1 VHRAAAGDR
10 SATRDEK
17 SFYTKGFSSLDVH
30 RTPSKKPLMAEERQL
45 VTRTDLRRGLVVNA
59 LTKPINVVVPAA
71 VTVVALL
78 IGVTWLIA
86 VAVVVYAVLAVL
98 TFFDEGEAEKVGQR
112 VYGDRG
118 GSKQKRLDVR
128 TLAGP
133 IAQQVQAARD
143 CETRIQDTIAHSDM
157 SFAEVD
163 GEVDSLVRAVELIA
177 QRAQR
182 IYDYLATQD
191 LNAIDARLAQLQ
203 RSTDPS
209 GQAIVRALTDQRNAL
224 TDLQGQLTSFYSR
237 IEQLV
242 ASLGTVN
249 SQLVRM
255 SVASEEEDQTEL
267 AEHVRGLREQVDAL
281 SAGMK
286 EAYGRAP
293 DAPEVT
299 APPS

>member
-1 VHRAAAGDR
+1 
-10 SATRDEK
+10 
-17 SFYTKGFSSLDVH
+17 
-30 RTPSKKPLMAEERQL
+30 MADDRQL

-71 VTVVALL
+71 VAVAALL
-78 IGVTWLIA
+78 IGASWLIVVA
-86 VAVVVYAVLAVL
+86 VAVYAVLAVL
-98 TFFDEGEAEKVGQR
+98 TFFDEGEAEKVGKR

-118 GSKQKRLDVR
+118 GREKRLDVR
-128 TLAGP
+128 TLAPP

-143 CETRIQDTIAHSDM
+143 CEVRIKDTIQHSNL

-177 QRAQR
+177 QRAER

-191 LNAIDARLAQLQ
+191 LAAIDGRLAQLQ
-203 RSTDPS
+203 GSADPS
-209 GQAIVRALTDQRNAL
+209 AQAIVKALGEQRAAL
-224 TDLQGQLTSFYSR
+224 TDLQGQLTRFYSQ

-255 SVASEEEDQTEL
+255 SVASEEEDQAEL
-267 AEHVRGLREQVDAL
+267 AEQVRGLREQVDAL
-281 SAGMK
+281 SAGMN

-293 DAPEVT
+293 DAPGVA
-299 APPS
+299 APGS

>member
-1 VHRAAAGDR
+1 
-10 SATRDEK
+10 
-17 SFYTKGFSSLDVH
+17 
-30 RTPSKKPLMAEERQL
+30 MAEDRQL
-45 VTRTDLRRGLVVNA
+45 VTRADLRRGLVVNA

-71 VTVVALL
+71 VAVAALL
-78 IGVTWLIA
+78 IGVTWLLA

-98 TFFDEGEAEKVGQR
+98 TFFDEDEAEKVGKR

-118 GSKQKRLDVR
+118 GVSKEKRVDVR
-128 TLAGP
+128 TLAPP
-133 IAQQVQAARD
+133 IARQVQSARESEVRIK
-143 CETRIQDTIAHSDM
+143 ETIQRSDLA
-157 SFAEVD
+157 FAEVD

-191 LNAIDARLAQLQ
+191 LDAIDSRLAQLQ
-203 RSTDPS
+203 GSTDPS
-209 GQAIVRALTDQRNAL
+209 AQAITQALTEQRQAL
-224 TDLQGQLTSFYSR
+224 VELQGQLTSFYSR

-255 SVASEEEDQTEL
+255 SVASEDEDQAEL
-267 AEHVRGLREQVDAL
+267 AEQVRGLREQVDAL
-281 SAGMK
+281 SAGMS

-293 DAPEVT
+293 DTPEIT
-299 APPS
+299 APPPAR

>member
-1 VHRAAAGDR
+1 
-10 SATRDEK
+10 
-17 SFYTKGFSSLDVH
+17 
-30 RTPSKKPLMAEERQL
+30 MAEGREL
-45 VTRTDLRRGLVVNA
+45 VTRADLRRGLVVNA

-71 VTVVALL
+71 VAVAALL
-78 IGVTWLIA
+78 IGATWLLA

-118 GSKQKRLDVR
+118 AGRLKRIDVR
-128 TLAGP
+128 TLAPP
-133 IAQQVQAARD
+133 IARQVQSARA
-143 CETRIQDTIAHSDM
+143 CETQIKETIQHSDLA
-157 SFAEVD
+157 FAEVN

-191 LNAIDARLAQLQ
+191 LAAIDRRLAQLQ
-203 RSTDPS
+203 GSTDPS
-209 GQAIVRALTDQRNAL
+209 AQAIVNALTEQRSAL

-255 SVASEEEDQTEL
+255 SVTSEDEDQAEL
-267 AEHVRGLREQVDAL
+267 ASQVRGLREQVDAL

-293 DAPEVT
+293 DTPEVA

>member
-1 VHRAAAGDR
+1 M
-10 SATRDEK
+10 
-17 SFYTKGFSSLDVH
+17 SSS
-30 RTPSKKPLMAEERQL
+30 REL
-45 VTRTDLRRGLVVNA
+45 VTRADLRRGLIVNA
-59 LTKPINVVVPAA
+59 LSKPINVVVPAA
-71 VTVVALL
+71 VIVAALL

-86 VAVVVYAVLAVL
+86 VAAVVYVVLAVL
-98 TFFDEGEAEKVGQR
+98 TFFDEGEAEKVGKR
-112 VYGDRG
+112 VYGNRG
-118 GSKQKRLDVR
+118 DGSAPRLDVR
-128 TLAGP
+128 ALAPP
-133 IAQQVQAARD
+133 IARQVQAARD
-143 CETRIQDTIAHSDM
+143 SETRIEETIKRSDLG
-157 SFAEVD
+157 FAEVE

-191 LNAIDARLAQLQ
+191 LNAIDSRLAQL
-203 RSTDPS
+203 RSAGDPS
-209 GQAIVRALTDQRNAL
+209 SAAIVKALGEQRGAL
-224 TDLQGQLTSFYSR
+224 VDLQNQLTSFYSR

-255 SVASEEEDQTEL
+255 SVASEEEDQAEL
-267 AEHVRGLREQVDAL
+267 AEQVRGLREQVNAL

-293 DAPEVT
+293 DTPEVA

>member
-1 VHRAAAGDR
+1 MADR
-10 SATRDEK
+10 R
-17 SFYTKGFSSLDVH
+17 H
-30 RTPSKKPLMAEERQL
+30 L

-71 VTVVALL
+71 VAVAALL
-78 IGVTWLIA
+78 IGVTWLVA

-98 TFFDEGEAEKVGQR
+98 TFFDEGEAEKVGKR

-118 GSKQKRLDVR
+118 GGASKEKRLDVR
-128 TLAGP
+128 TLARP

-143 CETRIQDTIAHSDM
+143 CEVRIQDTIEHSDL
-157 SFAEVD
+157 SFAEVG

-191 LNAIDARLAQLQ
+191 LNAIDARLGQLQ
-203 RSTDPS
+203 DSSDPS
-209 GQAIVRALTDQRNAL
+209 AQAISKALTDQRNAL
-224 TDLQGQLTSFYSR
+224 TELQGQLTSFYSR

-267 AEHVRGLREQVDAL
+267 AEQVRGLREQVDAL

-293 DAPEVT
+293 DTPEIA
-299 APPS
+299 APPG

>member
-1 VHRAAAGDR
+1 MAG
-10 SATRDEK
+10 
-17 SFYTKGFSSLDVH
+17 
-30 RTPSKKPLMAEERQL
+30 ERQL
-45 VTRTDLRRGLVVNA
+45 VTRGDLRRSLVVNA

-71 VTVVALL
+71 VAVAALL
-78 IGVTWLIA
+78 IGAAWLIVVA
-86 VAVVVYAVLAVL
+86 VAVYAVLAVL
-98 TFFDEGEAEKVGQR
+98 TFFDEGEAEKVGKR

-118 GSKQKRLDVR
+118 GGREKRLDVR
-128 TLAGP
+128 TLAPP

-143 CETRIQDTIAHSDM
+143 CEVRIKDTIQHSNL

-177 QRAQR
+177 QRAER

-191 LNAIDARLAQLQ
+191 LAAIDGRLAQLQ
-203 RSTDPS
+203 GSADPS
-209 GQAIVRALTDQRNAL
+209 AQGIVKALGEQRTAL
-224 TDLQGQLTSFYSR
+224 TDLQGQLTRFYSQ

-255 SVASEEEDQTEL
+255 SVASEEEDQAEL
-267 AEHVRGLREQVDAL
+267 AEQVRGLREQVDAL

-293 DAPEVT
+293 DAPEVA
-299 APPS
+299 APGS

>member
-1 VHRAAAGDR
+1 
-10 SATRDEK
+10 
-17 SFYTKGFSSLDVH
+17 
-30 RTPSKKPLMAEERQL
+30 MADQRQQ
-45 VTRTDLRRGLVVNA
+45 VTRTDLRRGLFVNA
-59 LTKPINVVVPAA
+59 LTKPVNVVVPAA
-71 VTVVALL
+71 VAVAGLL
-78 IGVTWLIA
+78 IGVTWLVA
-86 VAVVVYAVLAVL
+86 VAVAVYAVLAVL
-98 TFFDEGEAEKVGQR
+98 TFFDEGEAEKVGKR
-112 VYGDRG
+112 LYGDRG
-118 GSKQKRLDVR
+118 GASKAKRLDVR

-143 CETRIQDTIAHSDM
+143 CEVRIQDTIAHSDL
-157 SFAEVD
+157 SFAEVG

-191 LNAIDARLAQLQ
+191 LNAIDGRLAQLQ
-203 RSTDPS
+203 GSADPS
-209 GQAIVRALTDQRNAL
+209 AQAIVKALTEQRQAL
-224 TDLQGQLTSFYSR
+224 TELQGQLTSFYSR

-267 AEHVRGLREQVDAL
+267 AEQVRGLREQVDAL

-293 DAPEVT
+293 DTPEIA
-299 APPS
+299 APPG

>member
-1 VHRAAAGDR
+1 
-10 SATRDEK
+10 
-17 SFYTKGFSSLDVH
+17 
-30 RTPSKKPLMAEERQL
+30 MANERQL

-71 VTVVALL
+71 VAVAGLL
-78 IGVTWLIA
+78 IGVTWLIVVA
-86 VAVVVYAVLAVL
+86 VAVYAVLAVL
-98 TFFDEGEAEKVGQR
+98 TFFDESEAEMVGKR
-112 VYGDRG
+112 LYGDRG
-118 GSKQKRLDVR
+118 GSKAKRLDVR

-133 IAQQVQAARD
+133 IGQQVQAARD
-143 CETRIQDTIAHSDM
+143 CEVRIQDTIAHSDL
-157 SFAEVD
+157 SFAEVE

-191 LNAIDARLAQLQ
+191 LNAIDGRLAQLQ
-203 RSTDPS
+203 GSADPS
-209 GQAIVRALTDQRNAL
+209 AQAIVKALTDQRNAL
-224 TDLQGQLTSFYSR
+224 TELQGQLTSFYSR

-255 SVASEEEDQTEL
+255 SVASEDEDQTEL
-267 AEHVRGLREQVDAL
+267 AEQVRGLREQVDAL

-293 DAPEVT
+293 DTPEIA

>member
-1 VHRAAAGDR
+1 MADKEITR
-10 SATRDEK
+10 SQLQR
-17 SFYTKGFSSLDVH
+17 SL
-30 RTPSKKPLMAEERQL
+30 L
-45 VTRTDLRRGLVVNA
+45 VNA
-59 LTKPINVVVPAA
+59 LTKPL
-71 VTVVALL
+71 TVLVGA
-78 IGVTWLIA
+78 A
-86 VAVVVYAVLAVL
+86 VAVAGIALGAVWLVGVAIVVYLVLAAL
-98 TFFDEGEAEKVGQR
+98 TFFDADEAERVGKR

-118 GSKQKRLDVR
+118 GGSKEKRLDVR
-128 TLAGP
+128 TLAPP
-133 IAQQVQAARD
+133 IARQVQSARD
-143 CETRIQDTIAHSDM
+143 CETNIQETIQHSDV

-191 LNAIDARLAQLQ
+191 LNAIDGRLAQLQ
-203 RSTDPS
+203 GSDDPS
-209 GQAIVRALTDQRNAL
+209 AKAIVKALTDQRNAL
-224 TDLQGQLTSFYSR
+224 TELQGQLTSFYSR

-255 SVASEEEDQTEL
+255 SVASEDEDQTEL
-267 AEHVRGLREQVDAL
+267 AEQVRGLREQVDAL

-293 DAPEVT
+293 ETPEVT
-299 APPS
+299 APPPG

>member
-1 VHRAAAGDR
+1 M
-10 SATRDEK
+10 
-17 SFYTKGFSSLDVH
+17 SSS
-30 RTPSKKPLMAEERQL
+30 REL
-45 VTRTDLRRGLVVNA
+45 VTRADLRRGLIVNA
-59 LTKPINVVVPAA
+59 LSKPINVVVPAA
-71 VTVVALL
+71 VIVAALL

-86 VAVVVYAVLAVL
+86 VAAVVYVVLAVL
-98 TFFDEGEAEKVGQR
+98 TFFDEGEADKVGRR
-112 VYGDRG
+112 VYGDRAD
-118 GSKQKRLDVR
+118 GSRAPRLDVR
-128 TLAGP
+128 ALAPP
-133 IAQQVQAARD
+133 IARQVQAARD
-143 CETRIQDTIAHSDM
+143 CETRIEETIERSDLA
-157 SFAEVD
+157 FAEVE

-191 LNAIDARLAQLQ
+191 LNAIDSRVAQLQ
-203 RSTDPS
+203 SAGDPS
-209 GQAIVRALTDQRNAL
+209 SAAIVKALGEQRGAL
-224 TDLQGQLTSFYSR
+224 VELQNQLTSFYAR

-255 SVASEEEDQTEL
+255 SVASEEEDQAEL
-267 AEHVRGLREQVDAL
+267 AEQVRGLREQVDAL

-293 DAPEVT
+293 DTPEVA

>member
-1 VHRAAAGDR
+1 
-10 SATRDEK
+10 
-17 SFYTKGFSSLDVH
+17 
-30 RTPSKKPLMAEERQL
+30 MASDRQL
-45 VTRTDLRRGLVVNA
+45 VTRTDLRRGLIVNA

-71 VTVVALL
+71 VIVAALL

-86 VAVVVYAVLAVL
+86 VAAVVYAVLAVL
-98 TFFDEGEAEKVGQR
+98 TFFDEGEAEKVGKR
-112 VYGDRG
+112 IYGDRG
-118 GSKQKRLDVR
+118 GGAKTQRLDVGS
-128 TLAGP
+128 LAPP

-143 CETRIQDTIAHSDM
+143 CETRIQETIQRSDLA
-157 SFAEVD
+157 FAEVD

-191 LNAIDARLAQLQ
+191 LNAIDTRLAQLQ
-203 RSTDPS
+203 SAGDPS
-209 GQAIVRALTDQRNAL
+209 SAAIVKALGEQRTAL
-224 TDLQGQLTSFYSR
+224 VDLQNQLTSFYSR

-255 SVASEEEDQTEL
+255 SVASEDEDQTEL
-267 AEHVRGLREQVDAL
+267 AEQVRGLREQVDAL

-293 DAPEVT
+293 DTPELA